1 MITKSPILFT
11 KVLCFQYNIKFFE
24 NISGF
29 KDIRTVWEMF
39 TWIKL
44 IYLLYRNEKN

>member
-1 MITKSPILFT
+1 MQEQRINRKTHITRQVDMITKSPILFT

-29 KDIRTVWEMF
+29 KDIRTV
-39 TWIKL
+39 
-44 IYLLYRNEKN
+44 